1 MKAELRRVI
10 PLLLLLGLGACDF
23 YYDKVPS
30 PDDAV
35 KLVPW
40 FDHMIES
47 PAFHP
52 YERADIP
59 RRAVPG
65 TVPIH
70 DWEPDWAVEWGRGDA
85 STADRQLNPLAAGEL
100 AARGDTLYTVFCGVC
115 HGPVGDGRG
124 PVGPRV
130 GAPSLLTEKA
140 RALTDGNIYS
150 IIRYGRGVMPL
161 YGDKIV
167 LPAARWAVVSHV
179 RGLQSAGGTN

>member
-1 MKAELRRVI
+1 MKAELRRAL
-10 PLLLLLGLGACDF
+10 PLVLLLGLGACDF

-59 RRAVPG
+59 RRPVPG
-65 TVPIH
+65 TVPVH
-70 DWEPDWAVEWGRGDA
+70 AVEGNWSAEWGRGNYA
-85 STADRQLNPLAAGEL
+85 VADGITSPLAAGEL
-100 AARGDTLYTVFCGVC
+100 AARGDTAYAIYCGVC
-115 HGPVGDGRG
+115 HGQAGDGRG
-124 PVGPRV
+124 PVGPKV
-130 GAPSLLTEKA
+130 GAPSLLTERA
-140 RALTDGNIYS
+140 RALTDGHIYS
-150 IIRYGRGVMPL
+150 LIRYGRGVMPR

-167 LPAARWAVVSHV
+167 LPAVRWAVVNHV
-179 RGLQSAGGTN
+179 RGLQAAGGN